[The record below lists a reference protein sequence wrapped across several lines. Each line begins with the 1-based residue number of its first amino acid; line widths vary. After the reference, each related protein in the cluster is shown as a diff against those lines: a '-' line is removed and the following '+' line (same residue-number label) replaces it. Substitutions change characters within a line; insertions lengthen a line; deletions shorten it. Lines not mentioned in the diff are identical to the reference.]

1 MDDQFFKAS
10 TISRTDLLRTHAK
23 AKKKLFPFV
32 TTFNP
37 NLPDVG
43 RIIRKHLGILESNP
57 KLKDFFPPNSIIASF
72 RRSKNLKELLAPSR
86 HGSNT
91 EVEEAVEVRGC
102 FKCKRTRCDLCRNNF
117 VESNSF
123 RSSQTGK
130 SYKIRPKLSCDSKNV
145 IYLASCKKC
154 NLQYI
159 GSTTTD
165 FRVRFRNHK
174 SAMVTKKKTCEVA
187 VHFHRT
193 PHDLNDFSFQCID
206 QVQITANNAGDI
218 EKLLITKEAY
228 WSAQLFSLAPF
239 GLNKRQEFHS
249 KKRINYN

>member
-1 MDDQFFKAS
+1 M
-10 TISRTDLLRTHAK
+10 
-23 AKKKLFPFV
+23 V
-32 TTFNP
+32 
-37 NLPDVG
+37 
-43 RIIRKHLGILESNP
+43 
-57 KLKDFFPPNSIIASF
+57 IASF

-86 HGSNT
+86 YGPNT
-91 EVEEAVEVRGC
+91 EREEAVEVGGC
-102 FKCKRTRCDLCRNNF
+102 FKCKRTRCDLCHNF
-117 VESNSF
+117 LVESNSF
-123 RSSQTGK
+123 LSFQTGK
-130 SYKIRPKLSCDSKNV
+130 SYKIRPKLSCDSKNI

-154 NLQYI
+154 RLQYI

-187 VHFHRT
+187 VHFNKT
-193 PHDLNDFSFQCID
+193 PHDLSDFSFQCID
-206 QVQITANNAGDI
+206 QVQASVNNSCNI